1 MITNQE
7 RFDYLLEV
15 YTEIDHIIK
24 DLVAN
29 NESIPDKVVKDF
41 GTAAQEL
48 IELSHLEDV
57 VAPRQT

>member
-24 DLVAN
+24 DLVEN
-29 NESIPDKVVKDF
+29 NKSIPDKVVEDF